1 MMKNMQWRL
10 GLIAIVIGLSVWAF
24 YPPDSKVKLGLD
36 LKGGVHLVLRVKTDD
51 ALKVETDTT
60 VERLRDTL
68 TRASVTFSKIEAT
81 SPTEFRADGITD
93 DAAFRT
99 QAADAE
105 TVYDRSSE
113 TGGYSYRMKP
123 NVANQLRDETVTQ
136 ALETIERRVNELGV
150 AEPIVARYGARD
162 QILVQLPGVSDVR
175 RAKEIIRSTAQ
186 LQLRL
191 VDQGPFPSK
200 EAALQAF
207 NNALPADS
215 ELMPG
220 KQEGSGAAGTAGS
233 VYYVVKKVSA
243 VAGNDLRNAQQSLDE
258 FNRPAVHFTLKQDA
272 AVRFG
277 SFTEANIGRPM
288 AIILDGRVMS
298 VATIQGRIT
307 DSGQITGITREE
319 MLDQV
324 ITLKSGALPASMDYL
339 EERTVGPS
347 LGQDSIRAGVTASL
361 AGLALVVVF
370 MIFYYKLTGLNA
382 IVSIVVNLL
391 ILLGLMAA
399 IPGHHDASRCRRVHP
414 DDRYGRRFER
424 ADLRADQ
431 RGTGHRAWC
440 SSGGERRLRPRV
452 VDDRR
457 HARLVAHRG
466 TAAVAVRHRPDS
478 RVRRHAHHR
487 TSVQRVH
494 RRLRVAHDVRSGAV
508 APATGADT
516 EYLRWKSFT
525 TPITTSSGGGGTPS
539 RCRSSWSSRGRR
551 SW

>member
-24 YPPDSKVKLGLD
+24 YPPESKVKLGLD

-220 KQEGSGAAGTAGS
+220 KQEGSGAAGTAS
-233 VYYVVKKVSA
+233 SAYYVVKKVSA

-399 IPGHHDASRCRRVHP
+399 IPVTMTLPGVAGFILTIGMGVDSNVLI
-414 DDRYGRRFER
+414 FER
-424 ADLRADQ
+424 IKEELATARGARAAVNAGFDRVWWTIVDTHVSSLIAALLLLQ
-431 RGTGHRAWC
+431 FGTGPIRGFAVTLIIGLL
-440 SSGGERRLRPRV
+440 SNVFTAVFVSRTMFEAVLSRRQQAQTL
-452 VDDRR
+452 
-457 HARLVAHRG
+457 
-466 TAAVAVRHRPDS
+466 S
-478 RVRRHAHHR
+478 
-487 TSVQRVH
+487 
-494 RRLRVAHDVRSGAV
+494 
-508 APATGADT
+508 
-516 EYLRWKSFT
+516 
-525 TPITTSSGGGGTPS
+525 I
-539 RCRSSWSSRGRR
+539 
-551 SW
+551 